1 MLTKSASFTDDM
13 TLYLFFTSL
22 LCDTAGFLQ
31 FKISLFAIAA
41 LQVLLHD
48 ALPGWSNHSVHIL
61 SPIQEINQRLNG
73 NNFLMAK
80 YESIKNIIGLNEL
93 SYSVSIYFC
102 FD

>member
-1 MLTKSASFTDDM
+1 MLLLVVFTLSQCSKDMTCMLTKSASFTDDM

-48 ALPGWSNHSVHIL
+48 ALPG
-61 SPIQEINQRLNG
+61 
-73 NNFLMAK
+73 
-80 YESIKNIIGLNEL
+80 
-93 SYSVSIYFC
+93 
-102 FD
+102 